1 MQNRLFRSRSDVMI
15 AGVCSGLAR
24 YLGIDPT
31 LVRLFF
37 VLLGLAGGGIGF
49 LIYLLLWIIVPV
61 EGSQRDVTLEE
72 TVRNGSQEIA
82 DRAREMGDELR
93 SMVNRPNPQAARI
106 IGAGLILIGIVFLL
120 QNLQLPW
127 LNWLDF
133 DVIWPAMLVLAGIA
147 LLFRH
152 FRNV

>member
-1 MQNRLFRSRSDVMI
+1 MQNRLYRSSTDVMI

-49 LIYLLLWIIVPV
+49 LIYLLLWIVVPV
-61 EGSQRDVTLEE
+61 EGAQRDVTLEE
-72 TVRNGSQEIA
+72 TVRTGSQEIA
-82 DRAREMGDELR
+82 DRAREMGDDLR
-93 SMVNRPNPQAARI
+93 NIVNRPNPQAARV
-106 IGAGLILIGIVFLL
+106 IGAGLILMGIVFLL
-120 QNLQLPW
+120 ENLHLPW

-133 DVIWPAMLVLAGIA
+133 DVIWPALLILAGIA

-152 FRNV
+152 MRKE

>member
-1 MQNRLFRSRSDVMI
+1 MQNRLYRSSTDVMI

-49 LIYLLLWIIVPV
+49 LIYLLLWIVVPV
-61 EGSQRDVTLEE
+61 EGAQRDVTLEE
-72 TVRNGSQEIA
+72 TVRTGSQEIA
-82 DRAREMGDELR
+82 DRAREMGDDLR
-93 SMVNRPNPQAARI
+93 NIVNRPNPQAARV

-120 QNLQLPW
+120 ENLHLPW

-133 DVIWPAMLVLAGIA
+133 DVIWPALLILAGIA

-152 FRNV
+152 MRKE

>member
-1 MQNRLFRSRSDVMI
+1 MQSRLYRSSTDVMI

-72 TVRNGSQEIA
+72 TVRTGSQEIA
-82 DRAREMGDELR
+82 DRAREMGDDLR
-93 SMVNRPNPQAARI
+93 NIVNRPNPQAARI

-120 QNLQLPW
+120 ENLHLPW

-133 DVIWPAMLVLAGIA
+133 DVIWPAMLILAGIA

-152 FRNV
+152 FRKV